1 MTIRFKG
8 IECNDVWEA
17 MQQADI
23 EGGKP
28 IRLAGRYF
36 VVVEQEAE
44 RLAAD
49 GVSFAF
55 LSVHTLR
62 DGTYRLV
69 TVPVN

>member
-1 MTIRFKG
+1 MTIPFRG
-8 IECNDVWEA
+8 IECENACEA
-17 MQQADI
+17 MQHADA

-36 VVVEQEAE
+36 VVAEEEAE

-55 LSVHTLR
+55 LSDHALR